1 MLTPRRSLAASA
13 LGLALFAGSAGV
25 GHAAELVPS
34 NFTQS
39 NFTQSNFTQSNFTQS
54 NFTQSNFTQSN
65 FTQSNFTQSNFTQS
79 LASGG
84 PVDLQVLALLGG
96 LG

>member
-1 MLTPRRSLAASA
+1 MFTPRRSLAASA
-13 LGLALFAGSAGV
+13 LGLTLFAGSAGV
-25 GHAAELVPS
+25 GHAAELVP
-34 NFTQS
+34 
-39 NFTQSNFTQSNFTQS
+39 SNFTQSNFTQS

>member
-1 MLTPRRSLAASA
+1 MVWPCSPVAPA
-13 LGLALFAGSAGV
+13 LGTR
-25 GHAAELVPS
+25 P
-34 NFTQS
+34 N
-39 NFTQSNFTQSNFTQS
+39 QSNFTQSNFTQS